1 MKEFWTTI
9 QFVFA
14 AIGGW
19 LGYFLSIK
27 SFHNFL

>member
-19 LGYFLSIK
+19 LGYLGITDYST
-27 SFHNFL
+27 H